1 MELSL
6 KDKTL
11 LQILAGTALTG
22 SAVAALTTLVK
33 RPYKEGNT
41 TDSHSIYIPLSYRN
55 MSRVVRSSRAKRGK
69 DDRKQLGYAEVKLL
83 PAPNAVETALL
94 TSDVDSVEALSDKD
108 IASLKRQ
115 LLKGASDCA
124 SKVEH
129 KTASGNEESKENNLK
144 QEAEVSSCNEVKQV
158 NAPVFEEAVIG
169 HKGDQPR
176 NSSGRFTS
184 NPFSEKKAQDQSRG
198 WWSTFWGSPIDDST
212 RVANYMVTGALGLVG
227 GAYITKKIIDKI
239 QLSREEERLERA
251 KRRYADAVTKEL
263 NDVDIP
269 YYTSL
274 KNTRGTRQLKAA
286 EAIKAADDNAPIGF
300 IGQGLGFLLG
310 AGMLGAGASALIT
323 YKILQNRHEDQ
334 EASIYRRFGVNTP
347 NIIFTV
353 AKDKKDVDPYK

>member
-1 MELSL
+1 MGISL

-22 SAVAALTTLVK
+22 SAVAALTTLAK

-41 TDSHSIYIPLSYRN
+41 TDSHSLYIPLSYRN

-69 DDRKQLGYAEVKLL
+69 DGKKQLEYAEVKLL

-124 SKVEH
+124 SKTNCV
-129 KTASGNEESKENNLK
+129 ASKEESKENNLK
-144 QEAEVSSCNEVKQV
+144 QEAEVSSCNEVKHV
-158 NAPVFEEAVIG
+158 NATVFEEAVIG

-212 RVANYMVTGALGLVG
+212 RVANYMVTGALGLVS

-239 QLSREEERLERA
+239 QLSREEARLERA

-263 NDVDIP
+263 NDVDTP

-274 KNTRGTRQLKAA
+274 KNTRGTRQLKVA
-286 EAIKAADDNAPIGF
+286 EAIKAADDNAPTGF

-310 AGMLGAGASALIT
+310 AGMLGAGTCALIT

-347 NIIFTV
+347 NIMFTV